1 MNYDDISISIHIDTY
16 TQHMCTPENV
26 CVTHSNNS
34 NQEELDPSNQS
45 TFNYLLNLA
54 PETKQTQTNIKKH
67 THTHIMGKEAI
78 LEWAQQVTGGYPQV
92 NITDFSYSFA
102 DGYAFAA
109 IVHYHNPELLHGA
122 DFDTEMSN
130 MSREERLE
138 WAFSNAE
145 SLGVVKYLE
154 VEDVNE
160 KRPDDKSVMLY
171 ISALYKHY
179 NGIGM
184 GRRRGTDSIEALI
197 AASEKKRK
205 NLASKSVLSE
215 KREQST
221 AADATSPLVK
231 SLPAKESGT
240 SPNAIRRNTFTSSS
254 SSNSSASNRVSSNS
268 STSSVSSNSSTS
280 SVSSSR
286 SNSVISNN
294 TRIPPVLQDL
304 WKKDDTKVSEI
315 TSATVSVPI
324 SSKSTAGTVTGPVV
338 TDAVPIKVEPG
349 RRRRRPLGDSSSAK
363 PVDTSYVEVKTNL
376 FLGDD
381 VVSHSLE
388 KLLTIGITH
397 IICLSESQ
405 YYNAEPFKDKFE
417 YKVWNVHDTTKFEI
431 YDLFD
436 PIADYIVATLKK
448 SNSNK
453 ILLHC
458 KFGISLSPTVMIAY
472 LMREYFMTLTTA
484 MNTVKNKWSK
494 TKPNSGFMQQLEDFD
509 LDMEDDAAIAGVD
522 RR

>member
-1 MNYDDISISIHIDTY
+1 
-16 TQHMCTPENV
+16 
-26 CVTHSNNS
+26 
-34 NQEELDPSNQS
+34 
-45 TFNYLLNLA
+45 
-54 PETKQTQTNIKKH
+54 
-67 THTHIMGKEAI
+67 MGKEAI
-78 LEWAQQVTGGYPQV
+78 LEWAQQVTGAYPQV
-92 NITDFSYSFA
+92 NITDFSHSFA
-102 DGYAFAA
+102 GGYAFAA

-122 DFDTEMSN
+122 DFDTEMRN
-130 MSREERLE
+130 MSREDRLE

-171 ISALYKHY
+171 MSALYKHY

-184 GRRRGTDSIEALI
+184 GRRRGTDSIDALI

-205 NLASKSVLSE
+205 NLASKSVQPE
-215 KREQST
+215 KREQS
-221 AADATSPLVK
+221 AAAAATTSPIMK
-231 SLPAKESGT
+231 SLSYKEGDT
-240 SPNAIRRNTFTSSS
+240 SPGTVRRNTTFS
-254 SSNSSASNRVSSNS
+254 SSNSNASNSVSSSS
-268 STSSVSSNSSTS
+268 STSSVSG
-280 SVSSSR
+280 SR

-294 TRIPPVLQDL
+294 ARTPPVLQDL
-304 WKKDDTKVSEI
+304 WKKDDAKVTEI
-315 TSATVSVPI
+315 TSATSNISI
-324 SSKSTAGTVTGPVV
+324 SSKSTAGTVTGPVL

-376 FLGDD
+376 LGDD

-448 SNSNK
+448 SSSNK

-458 KFGISLSPTVMIAY
+458 KFGISLSPTVMVAY
-472 LMREYFMTLTTA
+472 LMREYFMTLNTA